1 MMTDEYER
9 HVEVQKQTK
18 RGRHRGET
26 QSLLQDLR
34 AAIVARIPTED
45 RGHTGPRRARR
56 HA

>member
-9 HVEVQKQTK
+9 AAEEAKRVK
-18 RGRHRGET
+18 RGRHRGES

-34 AAIVARIPTED
+34 AAIVARIPAED
-45 RGHTGPRRARR
+45 RGHAGPRRARR

>member
-9 HVEVQKQTK
+9 AAEDAKQAK
-18 RGRHRGET
+18 RGRHRGESL
-26 QSLLQDLR
+26 SLLQDLR

-45 RGHTGPRRARR
+45 RGYTGPRRARR

>member
-9 HVEVQKQTK
+9 HAEDAKQAK

-26 QSLLQDLR
+26 VSLLQDLR
-34 AAIVARIPTED
+34 AAIIARIPTED
-45 RGHTGPRRARR
+45 RGYTGPRRARR

>member
-9 HVEVQKQTK
+9 HAEDTEQTK

-26 QSLLQDLR
+26 MSLLQDLR
-34 AAIVARIPTED
+34 AAIIARIPAED
-45 RGHTGPRRARR
+45 RGYSGPRRARR